1 MWCSGA
7 YISRGSFPSNPVQ
20 ISADKNE
27 IKKTRHHHLLCSTRK
42 GKSYRKTED
51 SPEKKETQPRNHSYQ
66 RHVRP
71 AEDFTQKLKLKLK
84 PKPKPQAEP
93 PEKPTKVP
101 LTFNLFFGGVSKL
114 KVCRWNWFIWLKKK
128 NQKPATAAANCNQL
142 QLKQQ
147 AQWLT

>member
-1 MWCSGA
+1 ML
-7 YISRGSFPSNPVQ
+7 NPKRQ
-20 ISADKNE
+20 ILS
-27 IKKTRHHHLLCSTRK
+27 
-42 GKSYRKTED
+42 ED
-51 SPEKKETQPRNHSYQ
+51 RRQPGKKETQPRNHSYQ